1 MVIIKKQNTLKNKIM
16 KKIITLL
23 AIVGLFSLQ
32 SCTVTDSGSIVSDI
46 PTSEIF
52 EVSTS
57 FTSTNGYSKLIP
69 LNPRIYSSD
78 VVLVYR
84 LSGTTSQG
92 GDIWK
97 LLPETHYF
105 TDGTLDFGYDFDYT
119 TTDISVFMVGNNL
132 QTVST
137 NYRLNQVL
145 RIVITPAGFSK
156 AIDKNNI
163 DAVMSALKV
172 DKSQIQKIQM

>member
-1 MVIIKKQNTLKNKIM
+1 M
-16 KKIITLL
+16 KKIITFL
-23 AIVGLFSLQ
+23 AIAGLFTLQ
-32 SCTVTDSGSIVSDI
+32 SCTTSGSFEIDPLPVA
-46 PTSEIF
+46 TSEVF
-52 EVSTS
+52 EVNAS
-57 FTSTNGYSKLIP
+57 FNSTNNYSRLVT

-84 LSGTTSQG
+84 LTGITPQG
-92 GDIWK
+92 SDIWK

-105 TDGTLDFGYDFDYT
+105 ADGTLDFGFDFDYT
-119 TTDISVFMVGNNL
+119 TTDVSIFMVGNNL

-137 NYRLNQVL
+137 DYRLNQVL

-163 DAVMSALKV
+163 NAVMSALNV
-172 DKSQIQKIQM
+172 DKSEIKKIDL